1 MVAGALGGLVLG
13 YREYINK
20 PVIDKRVLDQVDNG
34 YNCLTISQGYYPKPN
49 PVSNEYMR
57 MSADGSLGIGQS
69 NTEPM
74 EFGENF
80 DISKI
85 RIVNSNVVNYDQ
97 DYSVMSQVS
106 FKPGPDGNLYIKIND
121 EWKQVLTS

>member
-13 YREYINK
+13 YREYVNK
-20 PVIDKRVLDQVDNG
+20 PIIDKRVLDQVDNG
-34 YNCLTISQGYYPKPN
+34 YNCLTISQGYYPKQKP
-49 PVSNEYMR
+49 
-57 MSADGSLGIGQS
+57 
-69 NTEPM
+69 EPM

-80 DISKI
+80 DISKV
-85 RIVNSNVVNYDQ
+85 RIVNSNVVNCNQ

-106 FKPGPDGNLYIKIND
+106 LKPGPDGNLYIRVND